1 MKLPKK
7 TTNALAGLDWA
18 LANVAE
24 IPQQDDE
31 FTIDEFFQT
40 ALKSGGGLTREAAYC
55 RVKRMAQRG
64 ELVLRK
70 ITIDGARCNLY
81 RRP

>member
-18 LANVAE
+18 LAAVADK
-24 IPQQDDE
+24 PQQPDE

-40 ALKSGGGLTREAAYC
+40 ASKSGGSLTREALYC

-64 ELVLRK
+64 ELVMRK
-70 ITIDGARCNLY
+70 ITLGGTRCNVY